1 MHQWQ
6 ECALFWGFDWFHQ
19 LSVLKTVLNRFAM
32 VYGACAALLVQDAAI
47 YVSGHLSLSREMAFH
62 ILSFVTSP
70 RHATAKCIKCKSRQW
85 KFDKLGPKNVKLNTE
100 PSRSY
105 QILPDPTSS
114 YFLKKSLAASSFQL
128 FKYTRHYQT
137 SFSALLRLPRYPS
150 FHICL
155 PAPCCTSSCLPCHNM
170 HIASLITS
178 ASSNIK
184 KRCSLFKSKAQRKE
198 TLQQLISSV
207 CLCVC
212 ACAFWNEHENCHDH
226 SIIIAAIIA
235 AIIAPKF
242 YKHGRQY
249 HSPS

>member
-6 ECALFWGFDWFHQ
+6 ECPLFWGFDWFHQ

-85 KFDKLGPKNVKLNTE
+85 KFDKLGPKNLKLNTE

-212 ACAFWNEHENCHDH
+212 VCVCVLKWTWELPWSLHHH
-226 SIIIAAIIA
+226 SR
-235 AIIAPKF
+235 
-242 YKHGRQY
+242 YHSRY
-249 HSPS
+249 HSPKVLQTW